1 MHPAL
6 AIPEILTLIFQECDH
21 STLLCSAQRVSRAW
35 RNIIK
40 NSTPLQQKLFFL
52 SMPDDTYPTYN
63 TLLAKKFPSWFSP
76 KYRSYGLEAFKN
88 LEWAKNEDI
97 YRYEKA
103 SWRDMLVVQP
113 AATQLLINKTCSGQ
127 MGISFQSGTKDVQ
140 DGVTMGLLY
149 DYISKHM
156 DQSGDDATFGVD
168 WRGVEQY
175 PWEDRAAHYPMIL
188 MGPKET
194 DEEVIDNGGQWDNVV
209 KADCAVSWGC
219 CPDDVEYLEG
229 NFLHRGYKDL
239 EGIVWEKE
247 RHSGWD

>member
-6 AIPEILTLIFQECDH
+6 AIPEILTLIFQECDD
-21 STLLCSAQRVSRAW
+21 STLLCSAQRVSRGW
-35 RNIIK
+35 HNIIQ

-52 SMPDDTYPTYN
+52 SLPEDTYPTYN

-76 KYRSYGLEAFKN
+76 KYTSHSIEAFKN

-113 AATQLLINKTCSGQ
+113 AATQLLISKISSG
-127 MGISFQSGTKDVQ
+127 MLGISAQSGTKDVQ
-140 DGVTMGLLY
+140 DGVRMGLLY
-149 DYISKHM
+149 DYISKWM
-156 DQSGDDATFGVD
+156 DDCGDEATFGVD

-175 PWEDRAAHYPMIL
+175 PWENRATRYPMTL
-188 MGPKET
+188 MALKET
-194 DEEVIDNGGQWDNVV
+194 DEEVIDDGGQWDGVV
-209 KADCAVSWGC
+209 KVICAVAGSC
-219 CPDDVEYLEG
+219 CVDDIEHLKG

-239 EGIVWEKE
+239 KGIVWGKE
-247 RHSGWD
+247 RHSEWN